1 MKVAVVGLGYVGTV
15 TAACLASRQHDVY
28 GVDVDAA
35 KVDEIRSGRSPV
47 AEPGLDALVA
57 RVVAE
62 GRLRATTSCAEA
74 LDRAD
79 VSLICVG
86 TPSTARGGTDLTFLR
101 RAVDDLVA
109 ALRTAAPPARRRHS
123 VIIRSTV
130 PPGTVEDVVTPAL
143 AEGLAGAPVDAGAGM
158 CPEFLRE
165 GSGIADFFA
174 SPFLIVGTA
183 DPGVGETVSELFGF
197 LDQPVQVVDVRV
209 AEALKYACNAFH
221 ATKVSFANEVARIFR
236 LLGVDSR
243 EVMHLFCEDQVL
255 NISPAYLRP
264 GFAFGGSC
272 LPKDLRSLL
281 YLARVNGADLPLLA
295 GSLATNELVIA
306 EVVNRV
312 VGYGAQS
319 VALLGLSFKS
329 DTDDLRE
336 SPNVEVAERLIGK
349 GFEVRIYDPIV
360 HPARLVGANRRHVES
375 KLPHLGRLL
384 VHEPGEALRGAG
396 VAIVSAG
403 DAAVQEALLATPPP
417 HVIDLG
423 GRLSRQVESLPGYEG
438 LGW

>member
-109 ALRTAAPPARRRHS
+109 ALRMAAPPASGRHS

-130 PPGTVEDVVTPAL
+130 PPGTVDDVVTPVL
-143 AEGLAGAPVDAGAGM
+143 AGGLAGAPIAAGAGM

-197 LDQPVQVVDVRV
+197 LDQPVRVVDVRV

-221 ATKVSFANEVARIFR
+221 ATKVSFANEMARIFR

-281 YLARVNGADLPLLA
+281 HLARVNGADLPLLA
-295 GSLATNELVIA
+295 GTLATNELVIG

-312 VGYGAQS
+312 IGYGAQP

-403 DAAVQEALLATPPP
+403 DAAVQEALLGTPPP